1 MMRFDPVAAV
11 FVITMG
17 ERYIFIWQFF
27 FRLLY
32 LFDSI
37 FSEIIWID
45 KLHNFMDGIYFLTMV
60 AMEIGKDNF
69 LVTIATFVS
78 REEKALSKP
87 WIW

>member
-1 MMRFDPVAAV
+1 M
-11 FVITMG
+11 T
-17 ERYIFIWQFF
+17 IFLQASLSVRLHFF
-27 FRLLY
+27 G
-32 LFDSI
+32 DN
-37 FSEIIWID
+37 WID

-87 WIW
+87 